1 MAKKPISASKSKP
14 TSKKPAS
21 KKPVPKNPV
30 PKNPVPKKPASK
42 KPMSKARTESTPKP
56 RKWDSA
62 TLLVLPGL
70 VLVIFGEV
78 AARVSPAWVPW
89 LAPAAYVYGLAYPLL
104 AVGTVWRLTSFRWLK
119 SLGPLAVL
127 LLTWPSFSHV
137 FSVGLSKPDV
147 AVSEDSFEVTTF
159 NVRRLDEF
167 EWLDGDQTRED
178 IATWLAEQPD
188 GIWCFQ
194 EFPKRGKAT
203 LRSAGFSWLKPRR
216 RLFTWPRE
224 AGPALASSYPVK
236 DWTTYMFEDEGA
248 GRGRV
253 LQADVETPAG
263 MVRVFNVHLQSLH
276 FDHADYDAVEE
287 GPSREEGARLWGLIT
302 NASKARALQAQ
313 ELVRR
318 MEESPY
324 PVIVAGDF
332 NDTPMSYAMHALR
345 GSRVEDTF
353 VAASWGPGGTHLGA
367 IPGLRIDG
375 ILADT
380 TLQCVSHDTHR
391 VELSDHRPVTAV
403 LQAIR

>member
-30 PKNPVPKKPASK
+30 PKNPASK
-42 KPMSKARTESTPKP
+42 KPASKARTESTPKP

-137 FSVGLSKPDV
+137 FSLGLSKPDV

>member
-21 KKPVPKNPV
+21 KKSAS
-30 PKNPVPKKPASK
+30 KKSASKKSASK
-42 KPMSKARTESTPKP
+42 KPASKARTESTPKP

-119 SLGPLAVL
+119 SLGPFAVL

-203 LRSAGFSWLKPRR
+203 LRSVGFSWLKPRR

-353 VAASWGPGGTHLGA
+353 VAASWGSGGTHLGA

>member
-1 MAKKPISASKSKP
+1 MAKKPTSASKSKP

-21 KKPVPKNPV
+21 KKPV
-30 PKNPVPKKPASK
+30 
-42 KPMSKARTESTPKP
+42 SKARTEATPKP
-56 RKWDSA
+56 RDWDSA

-89 LAPAAYVYGLAYPLL
+89 LAPAAYVYGVAYPLL

-203 LRSAGFSWLKPRR
+203 MRSAGFSWLKPRR

-332 NDTPMSYAMHALR
+332 NDTPMSYAMHTLR

>member
-30 PKNPVPKKPASK
+30 PKKPA
-42 KPMSKARTESTPKP
+42 SKARTESTPKP

-62 TLLVLPGL
+62 TLMVLPGL

>member
-1 MAKKPISASKSKP
+1 MAKKPASATKSKP
-14 TSKKPAS
+14 KAKKPA
-21 KKPVPKNPV
+21 
-30 PKNPVPKKPASK
+30 PKKPAK
-42 KPMSKARTESTPKP
+42 KASPEKP
-56 RKWDSA
+56 AVNARKWDSA

-70 VLVIFGEV
+70 VLVIVGEV

-89 LAPAAYVYGLAYPLL
+89 LAPAGYVYGLAYPLV

-147 AVSEDSFEVTTF
+147 ALSENSFEVTTF

-167 EWLDGDQTRED
+167 EWLDGDQTRQD

-236 DWTTYMFEDEGA
+236 DWTTFMFEDEDA
-248 GRGRV
+248 GQGRV

-263 MVRVFNVHLQSLH
+263 LVRVFNVHLQSLH

-287 GPSREEGARLWGLIT
+287 GPSREQGARLWGLIT
-302 NASKARALQAQ
+302 DASKARALQAQ

-345 GSRVEDTF
+345 GSRAEDTF
-353 VAASWGPGGTHLGA
+353 AAASFGPGGTHLGA

-380 TLQCVSHDTHR
+380 TLQCVSHHTHG
-391 VELSDHRPVTAV
+391 VVMSDHRPVTAV
-403 LQAIR
+403 LQSQK

>member
-1 MAKKPISASKSKP
+1 MAKKPASATKSKG
-14 TSKKPAS
+14 KKPAP
-21 KKPVPKNPV
+21 KKPVK
-30 PKNPVPKKPASK
+30 KASSEKPAA
-42 KPMSKARTESTPKP
+42 KA

-62 TLLVLPGL
+62 SLLVLPGL
-70 VLVIFGEV
+70 VLVIVGEV

-89 LAPAAYVYGLAYPLL
+89 LAPAGYVYGLAYPLL

-127 LLTWPSFSHV
+127 LLTWPSFSRV

-147 AVSEDSFEVTTF
+147 ALSENSFEVTTF

-167 EWLDGDQTRED
+167 EWLNGDQTRQD

-236 DWTTYMFEDEGA
+236 DWTTYMFEDEDA
-248 GRGRV
+248 GQGRV

-263 MVRVFNVHLQSLH
+263 LVRVFNVHLQSLH

-287 GPSREEGARLWGLIT
+287 GPSREQGARLWGLIT
-302 NASKARALQAQ
+302 DASKARALQAQ

-345 GSRVEDTF
+345 GSRAEDTF
-353 VAASWGPGGTHLGA
+353 VAASFGPGGTHLGA

-380 TLQCVSHDTHR
+380 TLQCVSHHTHG
-391 VELSDHRPVTAV
+391 VVMSDHRPVTAV
-403 LQAIR
+403 LQAQN

>member
-1 MAKKPISASKSKP
+1 MAKKPASATKSKQKA
-14 TSKKPAS
+14 KKPA
-21 KKPVPKNPV
+21 
-30 PKNPVPKKPASK
+30 PKKPAK
-42 KPMSKARTESTPKP
+42 KASPEKPAVKA

-70 VLVIFGEV
+70 VLVIVGEV

-89 LAPAAYVYGLAYPLL
+89 LAPAGYVYGLAYPLL

-119 SLGPLAVL
+119 SLGPLVVL

-147 AVSEDSFEVTTF
+147 ALSENSFEVTTF

-167 EWLDGDQTRED
+167 EWLDGDQTRQD

-236 DWTTYMFEDEGA
+236 DWTTYMFEDEDA
-248 GRGRV
+248 GQGRV

-263 MVRVFNVHLQSLH
+263 LVRVFNVHLQSLH

-287 GPSREEGARLWGLIT
+287 GPSREQGARLWGLIT
-302 NASKARALQAQ
+302 DASKARALQAQ

-345 GSRVEDTF
+345 GSRAEDTF
-353 VAASWGPGGTHLGA
+353 AAASFGPGGTHLGA

-380 TLQCVSHDTHR
+380 TLQCVSHRTHG
-391 VELSDHRPVTAV
+391 VVMSDHRPVTAV
-403 LQAIR
+403 LQAQK

>member
-1 MAKKPISASKSKP
+1 MAKKPASAAKSKP
-14 TSKKPAS
+14 KAKKPAT
-21 KKPVPKNPV
+21 KKP
-30 PKNPVPKKPASK
+30 PKKASSEKPAV
-42 KPMSKARTESTPKP
+42 KA

-70 VLVIFGEV
+70 VLVIVGEV

-89 LAPAAYVYGLAYPLL
+89 LAPAGYVYALAYPLL

-147 AVSEDSFEVTTF
+147 AVSENSFEVTTF

-236 DWTTYMFEDEGA
+236 DWTTYMFEDEDA
-248 GRGRV
+248 GQGRV

-263 MVRVFNVHLQSLH
+263 LVRVFNVHLQSLH

-287 GPSREEGARLWGLIT
+287 GPSREQGARLWGLIT
-302 NASKARALQAQ
+302 DASKARALQAQ

-332 NDTPMSYAMHALR
+332 NDTPMSYAMRQLR
-345 GSRVEDTF
+345 KGRVRDAFE
-353 VAASWGPGGTHLGA
+353 AASIGWGGTHIGT

-375 ILADT
+375 VLVDSTFSIHAHHT
-380 TLQCVSHDTHR
+380 HD
-391 VELSDHRPVTAV
+391 VVLSDHRPVTVAV
-403 LQAIR
+403 GSSVDLD

>member
-1 MAKKPISASKSKP
+1 MAKKPASATKSKP
-14 TSKKPAS
+14 KAKKPA
-21 KKPVPKNPV
+21 
-30 PKNPVPKKPASK
+30 PKKPAK
-42 KPMSKARTESTPKP
+42 KASPEKP
-56 RKWDSA
+56 AVNARKWDSA

-70 VLVIFGEV
+70 VLVIVGEL

-89 LAPAAYVYGLAYPLL
+89 LAPAGYVYGLAYPLL

-147 AVSEDSFEVTTF
+147 ALSEDSFEVTTF

-167 EWLDGDQTRED
+167 EWLDGDQTRQD
-178 IATWLAEQPD
+178 IAAWLAEQPD

-236 DWTTYMFEDEGA
+236 DWTTFMFEDEDA
-248 GRGRV
+248 GQGRV

-263 MVRVFNVHLQSLH
+263 LVRVFNVHLQSLH

-287 GPSREEGARLWGLIT
+287 GPSREQGARLWGLIT
-302 NASKARALQAQ
+302 DASKARALQAQ

-345 GSRVEDTF
+345 GSRAEDTF
-353 VAASWGPGGTHLGA
+353 AAASFGPGGTHLGA

-380 TLQCVSHDTHR
+380 TLQCVSHHTHG
-391 VELSDHRPVTAV
+391 VVMSDHRPVTAV
-403 LQAIR
+403 LQAQK

>member
-1 MAKKPISASKSKP
+1 MAKKPASATKSKP
-14 TSKKPAS
+14 KAKKPAP
-21 KKPVPKNPV
+21 KKPV
-30 PKNPVPKKPASK
+30 KKASSEK
-42 KPMSKARTESTPKP
+42 SAVKV

-62 TLLVLPGL
+62 SLLVLPGL
-70 VLVIFGEV
+70 VLVIVGEV

-89 LAPAAYVYGLAYPLL
+89 LAPAGYVYGLAYPLL

-137 FSVGLSKPDV
+137 FSVGLSQPDV
-147 AVSEDSFEVTTF
+147 AMLEDSFEVTTF

-167 EWLDGDQTRED
+167 EWLDGDQTRQD

-236 DWTTYMFEDEGA
+236 DWTTYMFEDEDA
-248 GRGRV
+248 GQGRV

-263 MVRVFNVHLQSLH
+263 LVRVFNVHLQSLH

-287 GPSREEGARLWGLIT
+287 GPSREQGARLWGLIT
-302 NASKARALQAQ
+302 DASKARALQAQ

-345 GSRVEDTF
+345 GSRAEDTF
-353 VAASWGPGGTHLGA
+353 AAASFGPGGTHLGA

-380 TLQCVSHDTHR
+380 TLQCVSHHTHG
-391 VELSDHRPVTAV
+391 VVLSDHRPVTAV
-403 LQAIR
+403 LQAQK

>member
-21 KKPVPKNPV
+21 KKPASKKPV

-42 KPMSKARTESTPKP
+42 KPASKARTESTPKP

>member
-1 MAKKPISASKSKP
+1 MAKKPTSNSRSKSAAKK
-14 TSKKPAS
+14 TSAKKASSKKPDV
-21 KKPVPKNPV
+21 KI
-30 PKNPVPKKPASK
+30 
-42 KPMSKARTESTPKP
+42 

-62 TLLVLPGL
+62 SLLVWPGL
-70 VLVIFGEV
+70 ALLIVGEV

-89 LAPAAYVYGLAYPLL
+89 LAPAGYVYGLAYPLL
-104 AVGTVWRLTSFRWLK
+104 AVGAVWRLTSFRWLK
-119 SLGPLAVL
+119 SLAPLTVL

-137 FSVGLSKPDV
+137 FSVGLSKSEV
-147 AVSEDSFEVTTF
+147 TVSDERFEVTTF

-167 EWLDGDQTRED
+167 NWLDGDQTRED
-178 IATWLAEQPD
+178 LATWLAEQPD

-236 DWTTYMFEDEGA
+236 DWTTYMFEDADA
-248 GRGRV
+248 GKGRV

-263 MVRVFNVHLQSLH
+263 LVRVFNVHLQSLH

-302 NASKARALQAQ
+302 DASKARALQAQ

-345 GSRVEDTF
+345 GSRAEDTF
-353 VAASWGPGGTHLGA
+353 AAASWGPGGTHLGA

-380 TLQCVSHDTHR
+380 TLQCVSHKTCR
-391 VELSDHRPVTAV
+391 VVLSDHRPVTAV
-403 LQAIR
+403 LQAKK

>member
-1 MAKKPISASKSKP
+1 MAKKPASATKSKP
-14 TSKKPAS
+14 KAKKPA
-21 KKPVPKNPV
+21 
-30 PKNPVPKKPASK
+30 PKKPAK
-42 KPMSKARTESTPKP
+42 KASAEKPAVKA

-70 VLVIFGEV
+70 VLVIVGEV

-89 LAPAAYVYGLAYPLL
+89 LAPAGYVYGLAYPLL
-104 AVGTVWRLTSFRWLK
+104 ALGTVWRLTSFRWLK

-127 LLTWPSFSHV
+127 LLTWQSFSHV

-147 AVSEDSFEVTTF
+147 ALSENSFEVTTF

-167 EWLDGDQTRED
+167 DWLDGDQTRQD

-236 DWTTYMFEDEGA
+236 DWTTYMFEDEDA
-248 GRGRV
+248 GQGRV

-263 MVRVFNVHLQSLH
+263 LVRVFNVHLQSLH

-287 GPSREEGARLWGLIT
+287 GPSREQGARLWGLIT
-302 NASKARALQAQ
+302 DASKARALQAQ

-345 GSRVEDTF
+345 GSRAEDTF
-353 VAASWGPGGTHLGA
+353 AASSFGPGGTHLGA

-380 TLQCVSHDTHR
+380 TLQCVSHHTHG
-391 VELSDHRPVTAV
+391 VKMSDHRPVTAV
-403 LQAIR
+403 LQAQK

>member
-1 MAKKPISASKSKP
+1 MAKKPTSASKSKP
-14 TSKKPAS
+14 AAKTSAKKAS
-21 KKPVPKNPV
+21 
-30 PKNPVPKKPASK
+30 PKKPDAK
-42 KPMSKARTESTPKP
+42 T

-62 TLLVLPGL
+62 SLLVWPGL
-70 VLVIFGEV
+70 ALLIVGEV

-89 LAPAAYVYGLAYPLL
+89 LAPAGYVYGLAYPLL

-137 FSVGLSKPDV
+137 FSVGLSKPEVTVLD
-147 AVSEDSFEVTTF
+147 DSFEVTTF

-167 EWLDGDQTRED
+167 NWLDGDQTRED
-178 IATWLAEQPD
+178 LATWLAEQSD

-203 LRSAGFSWLKPRR
+203 LRSAGFSWLRPRR

-248 GRGRV
+248 GKGRV
-253 LQADVETPAG
+253 LQADVETPVG
-263 MVRVFNVHLQSLH
+263 LVRVFNVHLQSLQ

-302 NASKARALQAQ
+302 DASKARALQAQ

-345 GSRVEDTF
+345 GSRAEDTF

-380 TLQCVSHDTHR
+380 TLQCTSHKTHG
-391 VELSDHRPVTAV
+391 VVLSDHRPVTAV
-403 LQAIR
+403 LQAKK

>member
-30 PKNPVPKKPASK
+30 PKKPA
-42 KPMSKARTESTPKP
+42 SKARTESTPKP

>member
-1 MAKKPISASKSKP
+1 MAKKPASATKSKG
-14 TSKKPAS
+14 KKPAP
-21 KKPVPKNPV
+21 KKPVK
-30 PKNPVPKKPASK
+30 KASSEKPAV
-42 KPMSKARTESTPKP
+42 KA

-62 TLLVLPGL
+62 SLLVLPGL
-70 VLVIFGEV
+70 VLVIVGEV

-89 LAPAAYVYGLAYPLL
+89 LAPAGYVYGLAYPLL

-127 LLTWPSFSHV
+127 LLTWPSFSRV

-147 AVSEDSFEVTTF
+147 ALSENSFEVTTF

-167 EWLDGDQTRED
+167 EWLNGDQTRQD

-236 DWTTYMFEDEGA
+236 DWTTYMFEDEDA
-248 GRGRV
+248 GQGRV

-263 MVRVFNVHLQSLH
+263 LVRVFNVHLQSLH

-287 GPSREEGARLWGLIT
+287 GPSREQGARLWGLIT
-302 NASKARALQAQ
+302 DASKARALQAQ

-345 GSRVEDTF
+345 GSRAEDTF
-353 VAASWGPGGTHLGA
+353 VAASFGPGGTHLGA

-375 ILADT
+375 IWADT
-380 TLQCVSHDTHR
+380 TLQCVSHHTHG
-391 VELSDHRPVTAV
+391 VVMSDHRPVTAV
-403 LQAIR
+403 LQAQN

>member
-21 KKPVPKNPV
+21 KKSASK
-30 PKNPVPKKPASK
+30 KPVPKKPA
-42 KPMSKARTESTPKP
+42 SKARTESTPKP

-119 SLGPLAVL
+119 SLGPFAVL

-203 LRSAGFSWLKPRR
+203 LRSVGFSWLKPRR

-353 VAASWGPGGTHLGA
+353 VAASWGSGGTHLGA

>member
-1 MAKKPISASKSKP
+1 MAKKPASATKSKG
-14 TSKKPAS
+14 KKPAP
-21 KKPVPKNPV
+21 KKPVKKASPE
-30 PKNPVPKKPASK
+30 KPAV
-42 KPMSKARTESTPKP
+42 KA

-62 TLLVLPGL
+62 SLLVLPGL
-70 VLVIFGEV
+70 VLVIVGEL

-89 LAPAAYVYGLAYPLL
+89 LAPAGYVYGLAYPLL

-137 FSVGLSKPDV
+137 FSVGLSRPDV
-147 AVSEDSFEVTTF
+147 AVSENSFEVTTF

-167 EWLDGDQTRED
+167 EWLDGDQTRQD

-236 DWTTYMFEDEGA
+236 DWTTFMFEDEDA
-248 GRGRV
+248 GQGRV

-263 MVRVFNVHLQSLH
+263 LVRVFNVHLQSLH

-287 GPSREEGARLWGLIT
+287 GPSREQGARLWGLIT
-302 NASKARALQAQ
+302 DASKARALQAQ

-345 GSRVEDTF
+345 GSRAKDTF
-353 VAASWGPGGTHLGA
+353 VTASFGPGGTHLGT

-380 TLQCVSHDTHR
+380 TLQCVSHHTHG
-391 VELSDHRPVTAV
+391 VVLSDHRPVTAV
-403 LQAIR
+403 LQAQK

>member
-1 MAKKPISASKSKP
+1 MAKKPTSASKSKP
-14 TSKKPAS
+14 AAKTSAKKAS
-21 KKPVPKNPV
+21 
-30 PKNPVPKKPASK
+30 PKKPDA
-42 KPMSKARTESTPKP
+42 KA

-62 TLLVLPGL
+62 SLLVWPGL
-70 VLVIFGEV
+70 ALLIVGEV
-78 AARVSPAWVPW
+78 AARVSPAWAPW
-89 LAPAAYVYGLAYPLL
+89 LAPAGYVYGLAYPLL

-119 SLGPLAVL
+119 SLGPLVVL

-137 FSVGLSKPDV
+137 FSVGLSKPEVTVLD
-147 AVSEDSFEVTTF
+147 DSFEVTTF

-167 EWLDGDQTRED
+167 NWLDGDQTRED
-178 IATWLAEQPD
+178 LATWLAEQSD

-203 LRSAGFSWLKPRR
+203 LRSAGFSWLRPRR

-224 AGPALASSYPVK
+224 AGPAIASSYPVK

-248 GRGRV
+248 GKGRV
-253 LQADVETPAG
+253 LQADVETPVG
-263 MVRVFNVHLQSLH
+263 LIRVFNVHLQSLH

-302 NASKARALQAQ
+302 DASKARALQAQ

-345 GSRVEDTF
+345 GSRAEDTF
-353 VAASWGPGGTHLGA
+353 AAASWGPGGTHLGA

-380 TLQCVSHDTHR
+380 TLQCTSHKTHG
-391 VELSDHRPVTAV
+391 VVLSDHRPVTAV
-403 LQAIR
+403 LQAKK

>member
-1 MAKKPISASKSKP
+1 MAKKPASATKSKP
-14 TSKKPAS
+14 KAKKPAS
-21 KKPVPKNPV
+21 KKSAKKASPE
-30 PKNPVPKKPASK
+30 KPAVN
-42 KPMSKARTESTPKP
+42 A

-70 VLVIFGEV
+70 VLVIVGEV

-89 LAPAAYVYGLAYPLL
+89 LAPAGYVYGLAYPLL

-147 AVSEDSFEVTTF
+147 ALSENSFEVTTF

-167 EWLDGDQTRED
+167 EWLDGDQTRQD

-236 DWTTYMFEDEGA
+236 DWTTFMFEDEDA
-248 GRGRV
+248 GQGRV

-263 MVRVFNVHLQSLH
+263 LVRVFNVHLQSLH

-287 GPSREEGARLWGLIT
+287 GPSREQGARLWGLIT
-302 NASKARALQAQ
+302 DASKARALQAQ

-345 GSRVEDTF
+345 GSRAEDTF
-353 VAASWGPGGTHLGA
+353 SAASFGPGGTHLGA

-380 TLQCVSHDTHR
+380 TLQCVSHHTHG
-391 VELSDHRPVTAV
+391 VVMSDHRPVTAV
-403 LQAIR
+403 LQAQK

>member
-1 MAKKPISASKSKP
+1 MAKNPASAAKSKPKAKKPA
-14 TSKKPAS
+14 TKKP
-21 KKPVPKNPV
+21 
-30 PKNPVPKKPASK
+30 PKKASPAKSAV
-42 KPMSKARTESTPKP
+42 KA

-70 VLVIFGEV
+70 VLVIVGEV

-89 LAPAAYVYGLAYPLL
+89 LAPAGYVYALAYPLL

-137 FSVGLSKPDV
+137 FSVGLSRPDV

-236 DWTTYMFEDEGA
+236 DWTTYMFEDEDA
-248 GRGRV
+248 GQGRV

-263 MVRVFNVHLQSLH
+263 LVRVFNVHLQSLH

-287 GPSREEGARLWGLIT
+287 GPSREQGARLWGLIT
-302 NASKARALQAQ
+302 DASKARALQAQ

-345 GSRVEDTF
+345 GSRAEDTF
-353 VAASWGPGGTHLGA
+353 AAASFGPGGTHLGA

-380 TLQCVSHDTHR
+380 TLQCVSHRIHG
-391 VELSDHRPVTAV
+391 VVLSDHRPVTAV
-403 LQAIR
+403 LQAKK

>member
-1 MAKKPISASKSKP
+1 MAKKPASATKSKP
-14 TSKKPAS
+14 KGKKPA
-21 KKPVPKNPV
+21 
-30 PKNPVPKKPASK
+30 PKKPAK
-42 KPMSKARTESTPKP
+42 KASPEKPAVKA

-70 VLVIFGEV
+70 VLVIVGEV

-89 LAPAAYVYGLAYPLL
+89 LAPAGYVYGLAYPLL

-119 SLGPLAVL
+119 SLGPLVVL

-147 AVSEDSFEVTTF
+147 ALSENSFEVTTF

-167 EWLDGDQTRED
+167 EWLDGDQTRQD
-178 IATWLAEQPD
+178 IATWLAEQPA

-236 DWTTYMFEDEGA
+236 DWTTYMFEDEDA
-248 GRGRV
+248 GKGRV

-263 MVRVFNVHLQSLH
+263 LVRVFNVHLQSLH

-287 GPSREEGARLWGLIT
+287 GPSREQGARLWGLIT
-302 NASKARALQAQ
+302 DASKARALQAQ

-345 GSRVEDTF
+345 GSRAEDTF
-353 VAASWGPGGTHLGA
+353 AAASFGPGGTHLGA

-380 TLQCVSHDTHR
+380 TLQCVSHRTHG
-391 VELSDHRPVTAV
+391 VVMSDHRPVTAV
-403 LQAIR
+403 LQAQK

>member
-30 PKNPVPKKPASK
+30 PKNPASK
-42 KPMSKARTESTPKP
+42 KPASKARTESTPKP

>member
-1 MAKKPISASKSKP
+1 
-14 TSKKPAS
+14 
-21 KKPVPKNPV
+21 
-30 PKNPVPKKPASK
+30 
-42 KPMSKARTESTPKP
+42 
-56 RKWDSA
+56 
-62 TLLVLPGL
+62 
-70 VLVIFGEV
+70 
-78 AARVSPAWVPW
+78 
-89 LAPAAYVYGLAYPLL
+89 
-104 AVGTVWRLTSFRWLK
+104 
-119 SLGPLAVL
+119 VL

-137 FSVGLSKPDV
+137 FSVGLSKPEVTVLD
-147 AVSEDSFEVTTF
+147 DSFEVTTF

-167 EWLDGDQTRED
+167 NWLDGDQTRED
-178 IATWLAEQPD
+178 LATWLAEQSD

-203 LRSAGFSWLKPRR
+203 LRSAGFSWLRPRR

-224 AGPALASSYPVK
+224 AGPAIASSYPVK
-236 DWTTYMFEDEGA
+236 DWTTYMFDDEGA
-248 GRGRV
+248 GKGRV
-253 LQADVETPAG
+253 LQADVETPVG
-263 MVRVFNVHLQSLH
+263 LIRVFNVHLQSLH

-302 NASKARALQAQ
+302 DASKARALQAQ

-345 GSRVEDTF
+345 GSRAEDTF
-353 VAASWGPGGTHLGA
+353 AAASWGPGGTHLGA

-380 TLQCVSHDTHR
+380 TLQCTSHKTHG
-391 VELSDHRPVTAV
+391 VVLSDHRPVTAV
-403 LQAIR
+403 LQAKK

>member
-14 TSKKPAS
+14 ASKKPAS
-21 KKPVPKNPV
+21 KKPVPKKPAS
-30 PKNPVPKKPASK
+30 KKPVPKKPA
-42 KPMSKARTESTPKP
+42 SKARTESTPKP

-119 SLGPLAVL
+119 SLGPFAVL

-203 LRSAGFSWLKPRR
+203 LRSVGFSWLKPRR

-353 VAASWGPGGTHLGA
+353 VAASWGSGGTHLGA

>member
-1 MAKKPISASKSKP
+1 MAKKTASAAKSKP
-14 TSKKPAS
+14 KAKKPAT
-21 KKPVPKNPV
+21 KKP
-30 PKNPVPKKPASK
+30 PKKASPEKPAV
-42 KPMSKARTESTPKP
+42 KA

-70 VLVIFGEV
+70 VLVIVGEV

-89 LAPAAYVYGLAYPLL
+89 LAPAGYVYALAYPLL

-236 DWTTYMFEDEGA
+236 DWTTYMFEDEDA
-248 GRGRV
+248 GQGRV

-263 MVRVFNVHLQSLH
+263 LVRVFNVHLQSLH

-287 GPSREEGARLWGLIT
+287 GPSREQGARLWGLIT
-302 NASKARALQAQ
+302 DASKARALQAQ

-345 GSRVEDTF
+345 GSRAEDTF
-353 VAASWGPGGTHLGA
+353 AAASFGPGGTHLGA

-380 TLQCVSHDTHR
+380 ILQCVSHHTHG
-391 VELSDHRPVTAV
+391 VVLSDHRPVTAV
-403 LQAIR
+403 LQAKK

>member
-1 MAKKPISASKSKP
+1 M
-14 TSKKPAS
+14 
-21 KKPVPKNPV
+21 PKNPV

-42 KPMSKARTESTPKP
+42 KPASKARTESTPKP

>member
-14 TSKKPAS
+14 AS
-21 KKPVPKNPV
+21 KKPVPK
-30 PKNPVPKKPASK
+30 KPA
-42 KPMSKARTESTPKP
+42 SKARTESTPKP

-119 SLGPLAVL
+119 SLGPFAVL

-203 LRSAGFSWLKPRR
+203 LRSVGFSWLKPRR

-353 VAASWGPGGTHLGA
+353 VAASWGSGGTHLGA

>member
-1 MAKKPISASKSKP
+1 MAKKPASATKSKG
-14 TSKKPAS
+14 KKPAP
-21 KKPVPKNPV
+21 KKPVK
-30 PKNPVPKKPASK
+30 KASSEKPAA
-42 KPMSKARTESTPKP
+42 KA

-62 TLLVLPGL
+62 SLLVLPGL
-70 VLVIFGEV
+70 VLVIVGEV

-89 LAPAAYVYGLAYPLL
+89 LAPAGYVYGLAYPLL

-127 LLTWPSFSHV
+127 LLTWPSFSRV

-147 AVSEDSFEVTTF
+147 ALSENSFEVTTF

-167 EWLDGDQTRED
+167 EWLHGDQTRQD

-236 DWTTYMFEDEGA
+236 DWTTYMFEDEDA
-248 GRGRV
+248 GQGRV

-263 MVRVFNVHLQSLH
+263 LVRVFNVHLQSLH

-287 GPSREEGARLWGLIT
+287 GPSREQGARLWGLIT
-302 NASKARALQAQ
+302 DASKARALQAQ

-345 GSRVEDTF
+345 GSRAEDTF
-353 VAASWGPGGTHLGA
+353 VAASFGPGGTHLGA

-380 TLQCVSHDTHR
+380 TLQCVSHHTHG
-391 VELSDHRPVTAV
+391 VVMSDHRPVTAV
-403 LQAIR
+403 LQAQN

>member
-1 MAKKPISASKSKP
+1 MAKKPASATKSKG
-14 TSKKPAS
+14 KKPAP
-21 KKPVPKNPV
+21 KKPVK
-30 PKNPVPKKPASK
+30 KASSEKPAV
-42 KPMSKARTESTPKP
+42 KA

-62 TLLVLPGL
+62 SLLVLPGL
-70 VLVIFGEV
+70 VLVIVGEV

-89 LAPAAYVYGLAYPLL
+89 LAPAGYVYGLAYPLL

-127 LLTWPSFSHV
+127 LLTWPSFSRV

-147 AVSEDSFEVTTF
+147 ALSENSFEVTTF

-167 EWLDGDQTRED
+167 EWLNGDQTRQD

-236 DWTTYMFEDEGA
+236 DWTTYMFEDEDA
-248 GRGRV
+248 GQGRV

-263 MVRVFNVHLQSLH
+263 LVRVFNVHLQSLH

-287 GPSREEGARLWGLIT
+287 GPSREQGARLWGLIT
-302 NASKARALQAQ
+302 DASKARALQAQ

-345 GSRVEDTF
+345 GSRAEDTF
-353 VAASWGPGGTHLGA
+353 VAASFGPGGTHLGA

-380 TLQCVSHDTHR
+380 TLQCVSHHTHG
-391 VELSDHRPVTAV
+391 VVMSDHRPVTAV
-403 LQAIR
+403 LQAQN

>member
-1 MAKKPISASKSKP
+1 MAKKPASVAKSKP
-14 TSKKPAS
+14 KAKKPAT
-21 KKPVPKNPV
+21 KKP
-30 PKNPVPKKPASK
+30 PKKASPEK
-42 KPMSKARTESTPKP
+42 SAVKA

-70 VLVIFGEV
+70 VLVIVGEV

-89 LAPAAYVYGLAYPLL
+89 LAPAGYVYALAYPLL

-119 SLGPLAVL
+119 SLGPLVVL

-137 FSVGLSKPDV
+137 FSVGLSRPDV

-167 EWLDGDQTRED
+167 EWLDGDQTRQD

-236 DWTTYMFEDEGA
+236 DWTTYMFEDEDA
-248 GRGRV
+248 GQGRV

-263 MVRVFNVHLQSLH
+263 LVRVFNVHLQSLH

-287 GPSREEGARLWGLIT
+287 GPSREQGARLWGLIT
-302 NASKARALQAQ
+302 DASKARALQAQ

-345 GSRVEDTF
+345 GSRAEDTF
-353 VAASWGPGGTHLGA
+353 AAASFGPGGTHLGA

-380 TLQCVSHDTHR
+380 TLQCVSHRTHG
-391 VELSDHRPVTAV
+391 VVLSDHRPVTSV
-403 LQAIR
+403 LQAKK

>member
-1 MAKKPISASKSKP
+1 MAKKPASATKSKP
-14 TSKKPAS
+14 KAKKPA
-21 KKPVPKNPV
+21 
-30 PKNPVPKKPASK
+30 PKKPAK
-42 KPMSKARTESTPKP
+42 KASPEKP
-56 RKWDSA
+56 AVNARKWDSA

-70 VLVIFGEV
+70 VLVIVGEV

-89 LAPAAYVYGLAYPLL
+89 LAPAGYVYGLAYPLL
-104 AVGTVWRLTSFRWLK
+104 ALGTVWRLTSFRWLK

-147 AVSEDSFEVTTF
+147 ALSENSFEVTTF

-167 EWLDGDQTRED
+167 DWLDGDQTRQD

-236 DWTTYMFEDEGA
+236 DWTTYMFEDEDA
-248 GRGRV
+248 GQGRV

-263 MVRVFNVHLQSLH
+263 LVRVFNVHLQSLH

-287 GPSREEGARLWGLIT
+287 GPSREQGARLWGLIT
-302 NASKARALQAQ
+302 DASKARALQAQ

-345 GSRVEDTF
+345 GSRAEDAF
-353 VAASWGPGGTHLGA
+353 VAASFGPGGTHLGA

-380 TLQCVSHDTHR
+380 TLQCVSHRTHG
-391 VELSDHRPVTAV
+391 VVMSDHRPVTAV
-403 LQAIR
+403 LQAQK

>member
-1 MAKKPISASKSKP
+1 MAKKPTSAPKSKP
-14 TSKKPAS
+14 KAKNPAKKASSEKPA
-21 KKPVPKNPV
+21 V
-30 PKNPVPKKPASK
+30 
-42 KPMSKARTESTPKP
+42 KA

-70 VLVIFGEV
+70 VLVVVGEV
-78 AARVSPAWVPW
+78 AVRVSPAWVPW
-89 LAPAAYVYGLAYPLL
+89 LAPAGYVYGLAYPML

-137 FSVGLSKPDV
+137 FSVGLSQADV
-147 AVSEDSFEVTTF
+147 AVSEDSFAVTTF

-167 EWLDGDQTRED
+167 EWLDGDQTRKD

-203 LRSAGFSWLKPRR
+203 LRSAGFSWLQPRR

-236 DWTTYMFEDEGA
+236 DWTTYMFEDEAA
-248 GRGRV
+248 GQGRV

-263 MVRVFNVHLQSLH
+263 LVRVFNVHLQSLH

-287 GPSREEGARLWGLIT
+287 GPSREQGARLWGLIT
-302 NASKARALQAQ
+302 DASKARALQAQ
-313 ELVRR
+313 DLVRR

-345 GSRVEDTF
+345 GSRAEDTF
-353 VAASWGPGGTHLGA
+353 AAASFGPGGSHLGA

-380 TLQCVSHDTHR
+380 TLQCVSHRTHG
-391 VELSDHRPVTAV
+391 VVMSDHRPVTAV
-403 LQAIR
+403 LQTKK